1 MATAAATASV
11 LTTDSSS
18 ASNSFADTLLGVTV
32 GFRGK
37 FYGDLYLSDRYDGQP
52 FDATDESTVVTL
64 ATAAGIAIENAH
76 LFLQARESAEH
87 FQRMLLPTL
96 PDLHPFEAAA
106 IYRPAAEPST
116 LGGDWYDAVPLPD
129 DAVGVI
135 VGDVVGHDL
144 RAAAAMAA
152 ARNMLRA
159 LLFDRRTPPSAVLTQ
174 LDHTV
179 VAITDIP
186 VTTVCLARIEPQ
198 ESGWGLRRSSAG
210 HFPPLL
216 ITRDH
221 RAEYLHA
228 EPGLPLGVDPEQPR
242 SDHVCS
248 LPSGGIVVFF
258 TDGLVE
264 RPTQTV
270 DQGLDALADLALTH
284 ADQSLDAFVQSLAD
298 NLPSDGHDDMTIL
311 ALRIPACV

>member
-1 MATAAATASV
+1 MATPAATASV

-64 ATAAGIAIENAH
+64 ATAAGIAIENAR
-76 LFLQARESAEH
+76 LFLQVRESAEH
-87 FQRMLLPTL
+87 FQRLLLPTL

-106 IYRPAAEPST
+106 VYRPAAEPGT

-129 DAVGVI
+129 NAVGVI

-186 VTTVCLARIEPQ
+186 VTTTCLARIEPQ
-198 ESGWGLRRSSAG
+198 ESGWGLRWSSAG

-221 RAEYLHA
+221 QAEYLHA

-242 SDHVCS
+242 SDHVRS
-248 LPSGGIVVFF
+248 LPSGSIVVFF

-270 DQGLDALADLALTH
+270 DQSLDALADLALTH
-284 ADQSLDAFVQSLAD
+284 ADQPLDAFVQSLAD
-298 NLPSDGHDDMTIL
+298 NHPSDGHDDMTIL
-311 ALRIPACV
+311 ALRIPASV